1 MRDHG
6 EGEWVARGI
15 HEGCEGCEGCE
26 AVAEA
31 NVISGDVSSGENEV
45 RTSDRNLQLALVVR
59 LKTPIV
65 VGKALCAGREGRNQP
80 READIEGLRFL

>member
-1 MRDHG
+1 MARDVHG
-6 EGEWVARGI
+6 GY
-15 HEGCEGCEGCE
+15 E

-31 NVISGDVSSGENEV
+31 NVISGAVSSGESEV
-45 RTSDRNLQLALVVR
+45 RTSDRNLQFELVDR

-65 VGKALCAGREGRNQP
+65 VGEEPCAGREGRNQP

>member
-1 MRDHG
+1 M
-6 EGEWVARGI
+6 ARGV
-15 HEGCEGCEGCE
+15 HEGSE

-31 NVISGDVSSGENEV
+31 NVISGAVSSGESEV
-45 RTSDRNLQLALVVR
+45 RTSDRNLQFELVDR

-65 VGKALCAGREGRNQP
+65 VGEEPCAGREGRNQP